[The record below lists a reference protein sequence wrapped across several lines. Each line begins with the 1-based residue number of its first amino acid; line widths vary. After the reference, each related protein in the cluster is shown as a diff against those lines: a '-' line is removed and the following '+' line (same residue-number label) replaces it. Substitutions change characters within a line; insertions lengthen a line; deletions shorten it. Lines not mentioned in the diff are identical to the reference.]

1 MNDTDRGTDVFQC
14 RSCGNVGIGQGEIG
28 CCDEPMTPVDTV
40 EDPEPAVDQPS
51 LDDLLQTVFDMSD
64 TELDICL
71 CVMEAGELTASDLAE
86 QIDYD
91 RSVVARHLN
100 HLAEMGV
107 VEKRRKILEQGGHVY
122 VYTPNAPETVRQNLQ
137 ELFLVWVQEA
147 AVQLDALRREKVES
161 IVANEHSKPEWTVF
175 HQK

>member
-1 MNDTDRGTDVFQC
+1 MNDTTRGTDVFQC
-14 RSCGNVGIGQGEIG
+14 QSCGNVGVGTGEIR
-28 CCDEPMTPVDTV
+28 CCAEPMAVVDDRDDTDV
-40 EDPEPAVDQPS
+40 VVDQPS

-71 CVMEAGELTASDLAE
+71 CVMEAGELTAKELAE

-122 VYTPNAPETVRQNLQ
+122 VYTPNEPETVRRNLQ
-137 ELFLVWVQEA
+137 ALFLVWVQEA

-161 IVANEHSKPEWTVF
+161 IVANDRTDAEWTVF
-175 HQK
+175 HQE